1 MKTMRNNILIIGY
14 GSIGKRHGQVLDYL
28 GNEIS
33 YVRTGKS
40 TIKDDKF
47 LKDKEIFYDLK
58 KAVKEKNPMYVV
70 DCSPTSFHF
79 SNLCKLYELKVN
91 ALVEKPII
99 INIKKEED
107 ITKLNEIAN
116 SKTFKYG
123 ISFQYRFHPIINKL
137 RDTFKLLKE
146 KKIIKGNIIWT
157 EYLPEWHPW
166 EDYKNS
172 YASNANLGGGTLLTM
187 CHPFDYLNYIIGES
201 NFFVKKTFSGRLDIN
216 VDQSSLILCE
226 SNLTFNPIEIY
237 LDFDSKI
244 RRHSINLEG
253 KDWSLYANL
262 FDNFIEFK
270 SCDNDSFK
278 INYGDLNRNILF
290 QGLHEEYQ
298 KWISGSKQFRNKL
311 STNIKL
317 IEFLSS
323 RQK

>member
-1 MKTMRNNILIIGY
+1 MRNNILIIGY
-14 GSIGKRHGQVLDYL
+14 GSIGRRHGQVLNYL
-28 GNEIS
+28 GNEIAF
-33 YVRTGKS
+33 VRTGKS
-40 TIKDDKF
+40 TIKDDDF

-91 ALVEKPII
+91 ALVEKPLI
-99 INIKKEED
+99 INYKKEVEIKK
-107 ITKLNEIAN
+107 LHEIAN
-116 SKTFKYG
+116 SKSLKYG
-123 ISFQYRFHPIINKL
+123 ISFQYRFHPIIKKL
-137 RDTFKLLKE
+137 RDTFKSLKE
-146 KKIIKGNIIWT
+146 KQIIKGNIIWT

-172 YASNANLGGGTLLTM
+172 YAAKVNLGGGSLLTM
-187 CHPFDYLNYIIGES
+187 CHPFDYLNYIIGEN
-201 NFFVKKTFSGRLDIN
+201 NFCVKKLYNGRLDIN

-226 SNLTFNPIEIY
+226 SNLTINPIEIY
-237 LDFDSKI
+237 VDFDSKI

-262 FDNFIEFK
+262 VDNVIEFK
-270 SCDNDSFK
+270 SHNNNSFK
-278 INYGDLNRNILF
+278 INFGNLNRNLLF

-298 KWISGSKQFRNKL
+298 EWIRDNKQFRNKL

-323 RQK
+323 KQK